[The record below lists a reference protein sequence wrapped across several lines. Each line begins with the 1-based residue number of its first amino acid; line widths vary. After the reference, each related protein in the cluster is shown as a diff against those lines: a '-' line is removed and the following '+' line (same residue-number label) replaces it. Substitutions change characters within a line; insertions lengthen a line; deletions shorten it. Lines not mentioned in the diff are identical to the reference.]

1 MKKGLII
8 RLTKSISMDKIDSP
22 NMLVKYIK
30 YLIDYSDLITSQQDT
45 LDNSYTS
52 LTYEIKLFHTKV
64 QNSDFIPTNIKTELL
79 NINLPQVK
87 DQFSIFN
94 LFRSRISNNGYG
106 YEEEFRDK
114 MLKNIIELKDHLENI
129 LDLLSAKVKK

>member
-1 MKKGLII
+1 
-8 RLTKSISMDKIDSP
+8 MDKIDSA

-30 YLIDYSDLITSQQDT
+30 YLIDYSDLIASQQDT

-52 LTYEIKLFHTKV
+52 LTNEINLFHTRV
-64 QNSDFIPTNIKTELL
+64 QNTDFIPTNIKTELL

-94 LFRSRISNNGYG
+94 LFRSRISNNRNGD
-106 YEEEFRDK
+106 EEEFRNK

-129 LDLLSAKVKK
+129 FDLLSVKVNK